1 MIVKRILDEDFVNYK
16 VPSMYIAF
24 PKCTFKCGH
33 NLCQNSD
40 LAISKDIDIAI
51 DSIVTRY
58 IDNPITNA
66 FVFAGLEPF
75 DSERDLFTLIKSIR
89 SETNDDIVIFTGY
102 YKNEIL
108 MQVEKLK
115 KYKNVVIK
123 FGRYIPE
130 QQPHFDAVLGV
141 KLASDNQYAEKI
153 S

>member
-24 PKCTFKCGH
+24 PKCTFKCGR

-40 LAISKDIDIAI
+40 LAISKDIDIAV
-51 DSIVTRY
+51 DSIITRY
-58 IDNPITNA
+58 IGNPITKA

-75 DSERDLFTLIKSIR
+75 DSEKDLFTLIKSIR

-115 KYKNVVIK
+115 KYKNIVIK

-130 QQPHFDAVLGV
+130 QQPHFDTVLGV

>member
-51 DSIVTRY
+51 GDIVDRY
-58 IDNPITNA
+58 MDNPITKA

-75 DSERDLFTLIKSIR
+75 DSERDLFTLIRSIR

-108 MQVEKLK
+108 TQVEKLK
-115 KYKNVVIK
+115 KYKNIVIK

-130 QQPHFDAVLGV
+130 QQPHFDTVLGV

>member
-115 KYKNVVIK
+115 KYKNIVIK